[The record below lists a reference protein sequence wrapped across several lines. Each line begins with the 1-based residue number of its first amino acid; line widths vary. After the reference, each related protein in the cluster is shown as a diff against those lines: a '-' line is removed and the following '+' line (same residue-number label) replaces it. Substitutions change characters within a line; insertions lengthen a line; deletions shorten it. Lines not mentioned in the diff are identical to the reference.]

1 MMNADEY
8 LLNAAISEPA
18 IKRLSVLALAT
29 HISPEKQKKTQQVNP
44 PLQRKKKSMI
54 LRNTTITP
62 KQITFK

>member
-8 LLNAAISEPA
+8 LLNIVIPEPV
-18 IKRLSVLALAT
+18 KTELSVLALAT